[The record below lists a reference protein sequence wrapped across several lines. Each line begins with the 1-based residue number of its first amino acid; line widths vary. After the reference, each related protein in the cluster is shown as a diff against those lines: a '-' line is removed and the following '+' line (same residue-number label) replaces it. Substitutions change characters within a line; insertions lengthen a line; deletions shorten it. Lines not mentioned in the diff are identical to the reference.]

1 MNEQVA
7 HIGTQVDH
15 QLDDFQESM
24 DKLAHDAKEVDEMDE
39 RLQELMGHHLN
50 LMGWKDK
57 EKHRTVMWRDAVEEQ
72 LRKLGKDVSHEDADP
87 KKAEL
92 EEEINMNKN
101 LRKFTLRAAHEVSHA
116 EAEETSQMAAAA
128 ATAAEEVSGAMLNQ
142 QANEKRKE
150 DSERYAMEALKRG
163 EASGKGLLAALDG
176 NTQQLQAKTGD
187 LETTTKTAKG
197 AINALAL
204 AQMTGSPENVATDR
218 KYDNLEVTMKSL
230 EAKMPGSLLQT
241 SSQVLPQS
249 LAEIKGLT
257 HDEFRSKVANVKTF
271 LDDMRK
277 ANEKTAKQN
286 DRLEERISKIQYAK
300 KLRKVKQEKH

>member
-72 LRKLGKDVSHEDADP
+72 LRKLGKDVSHEDADL

-92 EEEINMNKN
+92 EE
-101 LRKFTLRAAHEVSHA
+101 
-116 EAEETSQMAAAA
+116 EETSQMAAAA
-128 ATAAEEVSGAMLNQ
+128 AMAAEEVSGAMLNQ
-142 QANEKRKE
+142 QASEKRKE

-163 EASGKGLLAALDG
+163 EQSGKGLLAALDG

-249 LAEIKGLT
+249 LAEIKG
-257 HDEFRSKVANVKTF
+257 
-271 LDDMRK
+271 
-277 ANEKTAKQN
+277 
-286 DRLEERISKIQYAK
+286 
-300 KLRKVKQEKH
+300 